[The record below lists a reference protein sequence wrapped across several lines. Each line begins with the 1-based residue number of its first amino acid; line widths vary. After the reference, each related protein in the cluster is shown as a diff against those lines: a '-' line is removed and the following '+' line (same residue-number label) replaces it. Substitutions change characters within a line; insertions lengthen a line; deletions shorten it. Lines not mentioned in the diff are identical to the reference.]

1 MDLCEIRNKL
11 LNEWSDATTLYAS
24 LVASLV
30 AQAGVTGKKDFRHL
44 LKTVGIAAD
53 LADRTRKDF
62 EVHIR
67 THTCSS

>member
-24 LVASLV
+24 LVSSLV
-30 AQAGVTGKKDFRHL
+30 AQIGVIGKEDFLHL
-44 LKTVGIAAD
+44 LNTVGIAAD

-62 EVHIR
+62 EVHID
-67 THTCSS
+67 THTCCT